1 METDSYGSGILGAL
15 GGVLLAL
22 LAIFVGSSIARA
34 VGAHHEAPAAHSG
47 EH

>member
-1 METDSYGSGILGAL
+1 MQSGSYGSGILGAL
-15 GGVLLAL
+15 GGVLLAF

-34 VGAHHEAPAAHSG
+34 VGAHHEVGAAHSA